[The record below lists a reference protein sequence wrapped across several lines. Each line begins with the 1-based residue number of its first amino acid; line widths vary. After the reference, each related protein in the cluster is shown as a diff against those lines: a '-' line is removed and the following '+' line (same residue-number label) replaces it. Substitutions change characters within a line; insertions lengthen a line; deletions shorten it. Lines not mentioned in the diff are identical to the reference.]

1 MMWAWECGGLEPNRL
16 LSPSSLSLMRRGCRE
31 CWVQED
37 SEDERQPG
45 SISSVGWELRD
56 GEVGWGTGDDPATC
70 LSSLAYAVLKDTN
83 LC

>member
-1 MMWAWECGGLEPNRL
+1 MSRD
-16 LSPSSLSLMRRGCRE
+16 CRE
-31 CWVQED
+31 GRVQEG

-56 GEVGWGTGDDPATC
+56 GEVGLGSRDDPATC

>member
-1 MMWAWECGGLEPNRL
+1 MECR
-16 LSPSSLSLMRRGCRE
+16 
-31 CWVQED
+31 VQED

-56 GEVGWGTGDDPATC
+56 GEVGWGTRDDPATC